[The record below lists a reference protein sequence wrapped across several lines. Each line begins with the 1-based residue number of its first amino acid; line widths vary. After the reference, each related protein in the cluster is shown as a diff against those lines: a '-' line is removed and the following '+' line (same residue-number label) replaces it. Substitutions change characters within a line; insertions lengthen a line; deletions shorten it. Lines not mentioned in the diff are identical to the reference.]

1 MITTIY
7 TVSAC
12 AIMYVFGGEAL
23 RIFTQEE
30 NVLHYGHV
38 MLDTIIPAYLA
49 LALIQSLVGTIRGG
63 GKTMVTMI
71 LSILS
76 LCIVRIFWIFTILR
90 ISPSIEGVLL
100 GYPISWVVGLILMAL
115 YAWKGNW
122 LPKENA

>member
-7 TVSAC
+7 TLSAC
-12 AIMYVFGGEAL
+12 AIMYVFGREAL
-23 RIFTQEE
+23 CIFTQEE
-30 NVLHYGHV
+30 NVIHYAHV

-49 LALIQSLVGTIRGG
+49 LALMQSLVGTIRGG

-76 LCIVRIFWIFTILR
+76 LCIVRFFWIFTILR